1 VERSPCND
9 AVARHWRGVTSR
21 ESWSAFLNVLLFVGV
36 FFLIAWFGCRD
47 DRRNVRRGRGEI
59 ETRRVA

>member
-1 VERSPCND
+1 LARRN
-9 AVARHWRGVTSR
+9 VARELEGLSERAAVCR
-21 ESWSAFLNVLLFVGV
+21 RL
-36 FFLIAWFGCRD
+36 FLIAWFGCRD